1 MGLPKPD
8 ARLTYGEY
16 LTFVETAPELYEFHA
31 GEIFAMSG
39 GSPAHAQLTNQLAV
53 VVGIALRG
61 KPCRGQNTA
70 QRIQISD
77 SHAVYPDL
85 SVVCPP
91 LEYAANDRQ
100 AIVNPTAVF
109 EVLSPTT
116 ESYDR
121 KGKFELYTG
130 VASIRHIVLVSQERW
145 RIEHYRRLDDGT
157 WRYSAHGPGDALD
170 LDTLNVRLPIDEI
183 YDGIEDFGG
192 PSRSTGPTDRPAAQE
207 P

>member
-1 MGLPKPD
+1 MGPPKPD
-8 ARLTYGEY
+8 TRMTSAEY
-16 LTFVETAPELYEFHA
+16 LAFLETSPELYEFHA

-77 SHAVYPDL
+77 YHAVYPDL

-109 EVLSPTT
+109 EVLSLTTFKSRGRATSTASSATACPTAT
-116 ESYDR
+116 AACFSLLTV
-121 KGKFELYTG
+121 FPWPPT
-130 VASIRHIVLVSQERW
+130 ASPSAIPYLLGS
-145 RIEHYRRLDDGT
+145 DSNSPGT
-157 WRYSAHGPGDALD
+157 RCQQIKTASASVGNGA
-170 LDTLNVRLPIDEI
+170 
-183 YDGIEDFGG
+183 Y
-192 PSRSTGPTDRPAAQE
+192 
-207 P
+207 